1 MLPAVGVHGPQIC
14 LLYTSYMELPGIVD
28 IIQFPG
34 TAGGNGP
41 GITAYLCELD
51 AGILGEL
58 LPQEVQPL
66 SRYAL
71 HLHLSHSNPNI
82 RLI

>member
-1 MLPAVGVHGPQIC
+1 MGFPA
-14 LLYTSYMELPGIVD
+14 IVD
-28 IIQFPG
+28 ITQSPG
-34 TAGGNGP
+34 TVGGNGP